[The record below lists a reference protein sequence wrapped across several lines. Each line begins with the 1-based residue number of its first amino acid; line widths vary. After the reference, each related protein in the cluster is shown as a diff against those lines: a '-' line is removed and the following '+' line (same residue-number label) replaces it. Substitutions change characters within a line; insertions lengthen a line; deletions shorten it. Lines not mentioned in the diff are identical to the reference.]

1 MKLAIMQPYFFPYIG
16 YFQLVNAVDKFVF
29 YDDVNFIKNGW
40 INRNKILIH
49 GKPAYFTVQ
58 LKEASSFKLINQ
70 IEFIENSQKLLK
82 MIRAAYSKAPFFDD
96 VFPVINDGLN
106 VQTKMISELAIQS
119 IQEVCNYLEINAVFE
134 KSSQIYPETKHL
146 SKTQRIQC
154 ICENN
159 NADTYINAIGGT
171 DLYSKP
177 FFNNLNV
184 ELYFIQSMDIIYK
197 QHENQF
203 IPNLSIIDLM
213 MFNSKNKLRD
223 FLNSYVLI

>member
-1 MKLAIMQPYFFPYIG
+1 MKLAIMQPYLFPYFG
-16 YFQLVNAVDKFVF
+16 YFQLINAVDKFVF

-70 IEFIENSQKLLK
+70 IEFIDNRQKLLK
-82 MIRAAYSKAPFFDD
+82 TIRMAYSKAPYFDD
-96 VFPVINDGLN
+96 VFPVINSCLN
-106 VQTKMISELAIQS
+106 VQTKLICELVIHAV
-119 IQEVCNYLEINAVFE
+119 QEICRFLEIETVFE

-146 SKTQRIQC
+146 NKIQRIQR

-159 NADTYINAIGGT
+159 NADSYINAIGGT
-171 DLYSKP
+171 ELYSKP

-213 MFNSKNKLRD
+213 MFNSKNELRD
-223 FLNSYVLI
+223 YLNSYVLI